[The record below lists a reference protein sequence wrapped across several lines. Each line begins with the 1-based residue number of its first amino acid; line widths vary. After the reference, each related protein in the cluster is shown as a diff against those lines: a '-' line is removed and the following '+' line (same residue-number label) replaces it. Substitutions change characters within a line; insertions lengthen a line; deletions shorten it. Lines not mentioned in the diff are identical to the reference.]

1 MNNNKALTSTK
12 EATIPAALARPK
24 NLMRSMEAS
33 KTVCLSTVIDHLETY
48 DGQVL
53 DYEQIEDLNAVTKAP
68 KEVKDDHSDLNKH
81 KD

>member
-1 MNNNKALTSTK
+1 MSRSRLKTTQQVSDPDRK
-12 EATIPAALARPK
+12 TI
-24 NLMRSMEAS
+24 RSMEAS